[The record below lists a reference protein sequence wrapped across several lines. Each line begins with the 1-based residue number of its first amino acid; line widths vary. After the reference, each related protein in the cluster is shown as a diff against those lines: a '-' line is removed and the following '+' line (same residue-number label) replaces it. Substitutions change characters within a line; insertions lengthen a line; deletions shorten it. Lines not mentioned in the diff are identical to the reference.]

1 MNLRTQEHT
10 IKCLSHKELENVIPS
25 KKQDESGKTYTVMSA
40 ELELIS
46 KDLRTV
52 VTSKVRAGKMAQ
64 LVKELAL

>member
-1 MNLRTQEHT
+1 M
-10 IKCLSHKELENVIPS
+10 IPS
-25 KKQDESGKTYTVMSA
+25 KKQDESGKAYTVMSA

-52 VTSKVRAGKMAQ
+52 VTSEVRAGKMAQ